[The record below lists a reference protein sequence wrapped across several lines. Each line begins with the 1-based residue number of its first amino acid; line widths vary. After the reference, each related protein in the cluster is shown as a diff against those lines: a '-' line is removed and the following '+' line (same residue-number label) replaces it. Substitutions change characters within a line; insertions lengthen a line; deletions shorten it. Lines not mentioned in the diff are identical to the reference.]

1 MRETKLHYDNYI
13 FDLYGTLID
22 IRTDEEDINAWEKM
36 ALLYR
41 YYGAVYEAE
50 ELRETYV
57 SAVCEALDASW
68 AEHSGGARTGIA
80 GVQAAETPRDAA
92 WKSAGIP
99 RTGISQTPGKVF
111 RGTDTSE
118 IRIETVFRRLYED
131 KGIHPDE
138 ELVLWTCRIFRIVTT
153 VYIRL
158 FPQVKERMRDLHEN
172 GARIYLLTNAQR
184 VFTENE
190 LRIFGLEPYFDGIL
204 MSSDVYF
211 KKPDRRFYQR
221 LIDTY
226 GLDPSRCLMSGD
238 DAVCDVAGARN
249 AGMDG
254 FLVKHTPA
262 RRKGQDSGSDMPGHG
277 DGGSICHGEGGCIC
291 HGEGGAVGHRER
303 KVPLV

>member
-1 MRETKLHYDNYI
+1 MNKMTLRYDNYI

-22 IRTDEEDINAWEKM
+22 IRTDEEDISAWEKM

-41 YYGAVYEAE
+41 YRGADYRAE
-50 ELRETYV
+50 ELRKAYV
-57 SAVCEALDASW
+57 SAVHDALEASW
-68 AEHSGGARTGIA
+68 AEHGGDIPGNRCA
-80 GVQAAETPRDAA
+80 GRE
-92 WKSAGIP
+92 
-99 RTGISQTPGKVF
+99 
-111 RGTDTSE
+111 DTAE

-131 KGIHPDE
+131 RGVCPEE

-153 VYIRL
+153 VFIRL
-158 FPQVKERMRDLHEN
+158 FPRVKERLRRLRES
-172 GARIYLLTNAQR
+172 GARVYLLTNAQR

-190 LRIFGLEPYFDGIL
+190 LRIFGLEEYFDGIL

-226 GLDPSRCLMSGD
+226 GLDPARCLMSGD

-254 FLVKHTPA
+254 FLVKH
-262 RRKGQDSGSDMPGHG
+262 RHS
-277 DGGSICHGEGGCIC
+277 
-291 HGEGGAVGHRER
+291 
-303 KVPLV
+303 

>member
-22 IRTDEEDINAWEKM
+22 IRTDEEDINVWEKM
-36 ALLYR
+36 ALLYW
-41 YYGAVYEAE
+41 YHGADYGAE
-50 ELRETYV
+50 ELREAYV
-57 SAVCEALDASW
+57 TAVCEALDASW
-68 AEHSGGARTGIA
+68 AEHSGGVRSRFISA
-80 GVQAAETPRDAA
+80 QAAGEITQRRG
-92 WKSAGIP
+92 SA
-99 RTGISQTPGKVF
+99 GKVF
-111 RGTDTSE
+111 RETDTSE
-118 IRIETVFRRLYED
+118 IRIEAVFRRLYAD
-131 KGIHPDE
+131 KGVCPDE

-158 FPQVKERMRDLHEN
+158 FPRVKERLRRLREN
-172 GARIYLLTNAQR
+172 GARVYLLTNAQR

-238 DAVCDVAGARN
+238 DAVCDVEGARN

-254 FLVKHTPA
+254 FLVKHKHTSM
-262 RRKGQDSGSDMPGHG
+262 RRRGQDSGGDMSAP
-277 DGGSICHGEGGCIC
+277 GEGFCAG
-291 HGEGGAVGHRER
+291 HFKGGGADSEGIPVRRTDTGHTER